1 VLLVP
6 ERLSLELEIA
16 LKLGQRSG
24 CSVNH
29 IELLVDMPA
38 QALKMALA
46 LGLKIVLALMMA
58 LALTLT

>member
-1 VLLVP
+1 L
-6 ERLSLELEIA
+6 R
-16 LKLGQRSG
+16 RSA
-24 CSVNH
+24 NR

-46 LGLKIVLALMMA
+46 LGLKIALALTMA